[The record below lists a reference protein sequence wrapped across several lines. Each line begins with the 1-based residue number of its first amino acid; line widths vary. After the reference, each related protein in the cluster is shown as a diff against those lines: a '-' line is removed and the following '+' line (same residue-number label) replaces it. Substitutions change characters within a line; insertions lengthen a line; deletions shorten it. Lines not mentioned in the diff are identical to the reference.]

1 MASAQLGDFS
11 FCFVPGKITKNTGTL
26 KGNPGVLVINGQR
39 RFTFFSHN
47 KAYDLLTYRCANRLV
62 QGPNKCTATA
72 KVSRFIK
79 EDGSFRYAVTSLET
93 EHKCEIIESKVI
105 AEEMRDM
112 MKEKMRAN
120 PDHPVNEAIR
130 AVKFEYAQRFS
141 DSPLLPEIVA
151 DLGSQSSLEQMC
163 LRVRQAVIGKSPK
176 GRDEWEPEKY
186 LEGVYGEEHGA
197 MVLDSSKLPDNWE
210 QRIQGINDQTVY
222 NWANLNNIEM
232 EAEEDVEEEQEHEQ
246 HAEETVRNLD
256 PEENREEFK
265 CISCEPR
272 VEQQTKKKRDYKCS
286 KCAYEGSQ
294 LSNLKRH
301 QQAMHREET
310 QVISANRETI
320 TEEIIEDIETV
331 LKEAKLGDHLP
342 AFQDAKIE
350 FQTLL
355 DMDKEDVKELGNEL
369 GLRFGEKIAL
379 AKLVQKLQYSKSNPN
394 NNRRY
399 T

>member
-1 MASAQLGDFS
+1 MKCRSCDEYTHF
-11 FCFVPGKITKNTGTL
+11 TK
-26 KGNPGVLVINGQR
+26 K
-39 RFTFFSHN
+39 
-47 KAYDLLTYRCANRLV
+47 CA
-62 QGPNKCTATA
+62 K
-72 KVSRFIK
+72 K
-79 EDGSFRYAVTSLET
+79 
-93 EHKCEIIESKVI
+93 
-105 AEEMRDM
+105 
-112 MKEKMRAN
+112 
-120 PDHPVNEAIR
+120 
-130 AVKFEYAQRFS
+130 
-141 DSPLLPEIVA
+141 
-151 DLGSQSSLEQMC
+151 
-163 LRVRQAVIGKSPK
+163 
-176 GRDEWEPEKY
+176 
-186 LEGVYGEEHGA
+186 
-197 MVLDSSKLPDNWE
+197 
-210 QRIQGINDQTVY
+210 
-222 NWANLNNIEM
+222 
-232 EAEEDVEEEQEHEQ
+232 
-246 HAEETVRNLD
+246 NLD

-272 VEQQTKKKRDYKCS
+272 VEQQTKQKRDYKCS